1 VAAAGKLVRLVGW
14 LLTPLS
20 AWAASFIGAGIGAQV
35 SARANRS
42 TTTLAVSV
50 GFGAVFA
57 LVAAWGWLRYLR
69 RSPRL
74 QEALAVTPEG
84 TPEAAVEG
92 EPPKESER
100 P

>member
-1 VAAAGKLVRLVGW
+1 VVRLVGW
-14 LLTPLS
+14 LLTPLI
-20 AWAASFIGAGIGAQV
+20 AWAASFLGAGIGAQV
-35 SARANRS
+35 GARANRS
-42 TTTLAVSV
+42 TTTLEISLA
-50 GFGAVFA
+50 FGAVFA
-57 LVAAWGWLRYLR
+57 IVAAWAWLRFLR

-92 EPPKESER
+92 EPPKDL

>member
-1 VAAAGKLVRLVGW
+1 VGW
-14 LLTPLS
+14 LLTPLI
-20 AWAASFIGAGIGAQV
+20 AWAASFVGAAIGAEV
-35 SARANRS
+35 SRGANRS
-42 TTTLAVSV
+42 TRTLAVSL

-57 LVAAWGWLRYLR
+57 LAAAWGWLRFLR

-92 EPPKESER
+92 EPPKDSE
-100 P
+100 